1 MKKKLNLKDKLNII
15 FYIYP
20 IIMLCPSG
28 YITSYVTIFTLFTF
42 YYFYKFQIKIKLFLI
57 DYLLLLFFLMSF
69 LSTLINFRSDYMIL
83 LKSLSDFRFALLFL
97 VIRNLFIYKIINIRM
112 LFKITL
118 FCSIFLASDIF
129 LQHIVDHDIFGYKP
143 SEGRY
148 NGVFDDEAIAGSYI
162 QKFFI
167 ISILGILFTD
177 LSFRNK
183 KIFLFFFIN
192 FAGLG
197 ILFSLDRMPFLIYF
211 FILSLIVI
219 LIKNYKYIFILAS
232 VSIFIFFI
240 SIFENNSK
248 INYRY
253 KTLQNELNIIKI
265 INIFSIKEN
274 IGLSANPST
283 EELRNYEDSVI
294 NKSFFKGDY
303 SRIMYSAYEV
313 SKQKFFIGSGIKSF
327 NNECKKLY
335 EVNKK
340 LLCAPHAHNLYL
352 EILVNTGLLGLF
364 LFIFFICKI
373 IIDNLKNIIYENNI
387 NNKNLLIF
395 SLILIISELFPFR
408 SYGSILQTVNGSIF
422 WYLLG
427 VASSLSFVKLKNF
440 NK

>member
-1 MKKKLNLKDKLNII
+1 
-15 FYIYP
+15 
-20 IIMLCPSG
+20 
-28 YITSYVTIFTLFTF
+28 
-42 YYFYKFQIKIKLFLI
+42 
-57 DYLLLLFFLMSF
+57 MSF

>member
-1 MKKKLNLKDKLNII
+1 
-15 FYIYP
+15 
-20 IIMLCPSG
+20 
-28 YITSYVTIFTLFTF
+28 
-42 YYFYKFQIKIKLFLI
+42 
-57 DYLLLLFFLMSF
+57 
-69 LSTLINFRSDYMIL
+69 MIL

-97 VIRNLFIYKIINIRM
+97 VIRNLLIYKIINIRI

-118 FCSIFLASDIF
+118 ICSIFLASDIF
-129 LQHIVDHDIFGYKP
+129 LQHIVGHDLFGYKP

-167 ISILGILFTD
+167 ISVLGILFTN
-177 LSFRNK
+177 LSFGNK
-183 KIFLFFFIN
+183 KFFLFFFIN

-197 ILFSLDRMPFLIYF
+197 ILFTLDRMPFLIF
-211 FILSLIVI
+211 FFTLSLIVI
-219 LIKNYKYIFILAS
+219 LVKNYKYIFILAS

-240 SIFENNSK
+240 SIFETNSR

-265 INIFSIKEN
+265 LNVFSIKNN
-274 IGLSANPST
+274 IGLSTNPST

-303 SRIMYSAYEV
+303 SRIIYSAYEV
-313 SKQKFFIGSGIKSF
+313 SKQKFFIGSGVKSF
-327 NNECKKLY
+327 NDECKKLY

-340 LLCAPHAHNLYL
+340 LLCAPHPHNLYL

-364 LFIFFICKI
+364 IFIFFIYKI
-373 IIDNLKNIIYENNI
+373 IIDNLKNIIYGNNT

-395 SLILIISELFPFR
+395 SLILIISELWPFR
-408 SYGSILQTVNGSIF
+408 SYGGILQTVNGSMF

-427 VASSLSFVKLKNF
+427 VASSLSFLKLKNL